1 MANFVE
7 NKMESWIKLYDKII
21 KLLKSFSFCGGAQKN
36 HEVAILVPTIDREER
51 SRLSKQHKKESD
63 LVSRQ

>member
-21 KLLKSFSFCGGAQKN
+21 KLLKSSLKPLKSLG
-36 HEVAILVPTIDREER
+36 V
-51 SRLSKQHKKESD
+51 QHK
-63 LVSRQ
+63 SRKLKIPQSALLALGAV

>member
-21 KLLKSFSFCGGAQKN
+21 KLLKSSLKPLKSLGVLLKS
-36 HEVAILVPTIDREER
+36 RE
-51 SRLSKQHKKESD
+51 LKIPPKKHAWGIPDDKMTNE
-63 LVSRQ
+63 L